1 VSGATPVYNIPI
13 YVFSIIGKKT
23 KEKNK
28 MTDEATNLASEL
40 TEQEKIEMIILAIC
54 IIGSLVLGYRN
65 KDRIKQWFNDII
77 K

>member
-1 VSGATPVYNIPI
+1 
-13 YVFSIIGKKT
+13 
-23 KEKNK
+23 